1 VVGLG
6 TLINT
11 ATVLIG
17 GMVGIA
23 MGDRI
28 PDRVRLIVVQVIGM
42 VTIGLGLSD
51 LLKTHNMVFPL
62 LGMVFGAVIG
72 EVLRIED
79 RLEGIGEVIRK
90 RFAKR
95 QDPGPFISGFV
106 TATLLFCIGPLTI
119 LGAIQDASGETPQ
132 LYIIKGTLDGFMSV
146 IFGAIHGVGVLFSAV
161 SVFVVQGTLTLF
173 GTQLDSLLN
182 DRMRIEL
189 FATGGLAVMA
199 IGLNSAGH
207 QKDSFGFAASRLD
220 CDSGIGSA
228 LRGQYGSA
236 EIAKHVWKVCAQDRC
251 AGNCASFFCSC
262 K

>member
-1 VVGLG
+1 MVGLG

-23 MGDRI
+23 MGDKI
-28 PDRVRLIVVQVIGM
+28 PDRVRVIVVQVIGM

-95 QDPGPFISGFV
+95 QDPGRFISGFV

-119 LGAIQDASGETPQ
+119 LGAIQDASGATPQ

-182 DRMRIEL
+182 DRMRVEL
-189 FATGGLAVMA
+189 FSAGGLAVMA
-199 IGLNSAGH
+199 IGLNLLDIKKIRLGSLLPGLIVTPVLV
-207 QKDSFGFAASRLD
+207 QLFADNTGL
-220 CDSGIGSA
+220 
-228 LRGQYGSA
+228 LR
-236 EIAKHVWKVCAQDRC
+236 
-251 AGNCASFFCSC
+251 
-262 K
+262 

>member
-1 VVGLG
+1 VIGLG

-11 ATVLIG
+11 ATVLVG
-17 GMVGIA
+17 GSVGIA
-23 MGDRI
+23 MGNKI
-28 PDRVRLIVVQVIGM
+28 PERVRIIVVQVIGM
-42 VTIGLGLSD
+42 LTIGLGLSD

-72 EVLRIED
+72 EVMRIED
-79 RLEGIGEVIRK
+79 RLEGLGEVIRK

-106 TATLLFCIGPLTI
+106 TASLLFCIGPLTI
-119 LGAIQDASGETPQ
+119 LGAIQDASGATPQ

-161 SVFVVQGTLTLF
+161 SVFIVQGTLTLF
-173 GTQLDSLLN
+173 GTSLDSLLN

-199 IGLNSAGH
+199 IGLNLLEIKKIRLGSLLPGLIITPILV
-207 QKDSFGFAASRLD
+207 KLFADGTGL
-220 CDSGIGSA
+220 
-228 LRGQYGSA
+228 LR
-236 EIAKHVWKVCAQDRC
+236 
-251 AGNCASFFCSC
+251 
-262 K
+262 